1 MTPVDPKQGKRLGR
15 GLDGLIGPAPG
26 SAVKPAPAA
35 PAPPRD
41 PISASIEDVH
51 PNRAQ
56 PRTRF
61 DEAKLE
67 ELAQSIRELGVLE
80 PILVRKRP
88 QGTGFEIVAG
98 ERRWRAAQRAGL
110 REVPIVVRELSTQT
124 AFEAAIVENLQR
136 EDLNAVETARAL
148 QRLIDEHGHTQ
159 ESIAQKV
166 GKDRTTIANSLRLL
180 KLPANVLERLENVE
194 LSEGHGRALLGA
206 PSAAL
211 MSKLAKLAVEKG
223 WSVRETERQVRAA
236 ARGAEKKADD
246 EPAGK
251 TTSANVRDLENR
263 LSKSLGA
270 RVTLSDRKGK
280 GHIAIDYTSYDELDR
295 LLAKL
300 L

>member
-1 MTPVDPKQGKRLGR
+1 MSVDPKQGKRLGR
-15 GLDGLIGPAPG
+15 GLDGLIGPAG
-26 SAVKPAPAA
+26 GTKGAAAASAA
-35 PAPPRD
+35 PSPPREAT
-41 PISASIEDVH
+41 SAAIEDVH

-56 PRTRF
+56 PRTKF
-61 DEAKLE
+61 DDVKLD

-88 QGTGFEIVAG
+88 AGGFEIIAG

-110 REVPIVVRELSTQT
+110 REVPIVVRELEAQQ

-136 EDLNAVETARAL
+136 EDLNPIETARAL

-159 ESIAQKV
+159 ESVAQKV

-180 KLPANVLERLENVE
+180 KLPAALLERIENGE

-206 PSAAL
+206 PNAAAISRL
-211 MSKLAKLAVEKG
+211 GLLAIEKG
-223 WSVRETERQVRAA
+223 WSVRETERQVRAFT
-236 ARGAEKKADD
+236 REKPPEDPEAEKK
-246 EPAGK
+246 
-251 TTSANVRDLENR
+251 SANVRDLENR

-270 RVTLSDRKGK
+270 RVSVADRKGK
-280 GHIAIDYTSYDELDR
+280 GNIEITFTSYDELDR
-295 LLAKL
+295 LLARL